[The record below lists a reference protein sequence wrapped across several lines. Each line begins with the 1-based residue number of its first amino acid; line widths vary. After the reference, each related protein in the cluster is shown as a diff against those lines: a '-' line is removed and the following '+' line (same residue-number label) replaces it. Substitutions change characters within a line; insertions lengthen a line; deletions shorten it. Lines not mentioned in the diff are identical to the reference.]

1 MAVEKKRGCGYRKV
15 GGLYLESDAGIWSEC
30 DRLPFKLESCPVCG
44 AGIHFT
50 RSMTEIIPSRLFGQH
65 ENCKDA
71 IQPCHMCQPNKK
83 QAYIMM
89 VGERY
94 YTPASFIAEGKKL
107 GVSKRIPFIP
117 KGLKLG
123 KTVVYLAHKKAVTL
137 TKKKRQ
143 PKSAVE
149 QAEAILNGNKKGSP
163 QGKLLEADKQ
173 EYALGIFSAF
183 TPQRVV
189 QLVWEKDLKGKRGK
203 ELKAKL
209 RKRGIKPVAIPDG
222 DKDHKP

>member
-1 MAVEKKRGCGYRKV
+1 MAVETKRGCGYRKV
-15 GGLYLESDAGIWSEC
+15 GGLYLEADPGIWVGC
-30 DRLPFKLESCPVCG
+30 DRLPFKLKSCPVCG

-50 RSMTEIIPSRLFGQH
+50 RSMTEIIPGKFFGQH
-65 ENCKDA
+65 DNCKDA
-71 IQPCHMCQPNKK
+71 IQPCHMCQPNKRR
-83 QAYIMM
+83 AYIMM

-94 YTPASFIAEGKKL
+94 YTPASFIVEGKKH

-117 KGLKLG
+117 KGIKLG
-123 KTVVYLAHKKAVTL
+123 ETIVYLAHLKAIVI

-149 QAEAILNGNKKGSP
+149 QAEDILNGKAKASK
-163 QGKLLEADKQ
+163 QGKLLEADKR

-183 TPQRVV
+183 IPQRIV
-189 QLVWEKDLKGKRGK
+189 QIVWEKDLKGKKGK

-209 RKRGIKPVAIPDG
+209 RKRGIKPVAIPNG